1 MLINE
6 NNLET
11 MEYSSGENTENSSK
25 GEFSVVKNYL
35 NRAFIKKYTD
45 FDDFEL
51 FLNSGGFSAA
61 TQLEFQ
67 SIPEAELDSLVTNNS
82 KFKTWSEMVSS
93 AGDYFFVTQMKAIKF
108 K

>member
-1 MLINE
+1 MLLKE
-6 NNLET
+6 NDLET
-11 MEYSSGENTENSSK
+11 LEHSSGESSENSSK

-35 NRAFIKKYTD
+35 TRSFIKKYTG

-61 TQLEFQ
+61 TEIEFQ
-67 SIPEAELDSLVTNNS
+67 SIPEIELDSLVTNNS
-82 KFKTWSEMVSS
+82 KFTTWSEMVSS

>member
-1 MLINE
+1 MLLEE
-6 NNLET
+6 NDLEKT
-11 MEYSSGENTENSSK
+11 EHSTGESLENSSK
-25 GEFSVVKNYL
+25 GEFNIIKNYL
-35 NRAFIKKYTD
+35 TRSFIKKYTS

-61 TQLEFQ
+61 TEDEFQ
-67 SIPEAELDSLVTNNS
+67 SIPEAELDSLVMKNS
-82 KFKTWSEMVSS
+82 KYKTWSEMVSS

>member
-1 MLINE
+1 MLVKE
-6 NNLET
+6 NDLET
-11 MEYSSGENTENSSK
+11 MEHSSGESIENSSK
-25 GEFSVVKNYL
+25 GEFDVVKNYL
-35 NRAFIKKYTD
+35 TRSFIKKYTG

-67 SIPEAELDSLVTNNS
+67 SIPENDLDTLVTNNS
-82 KFKTWSEMVSS
+82 KFTTWSEMVSS
-93 AGDYFFVTQMKAIKF
+93 AGDYFFVTQLKEIKF

>member
-1 MLINE
+1 MILEE
-6 NNLET
+6 NDLEKI
-11 MEYSSGENTENSSK
+11 EHSSGENLVNSSK
-25 GEFSVVKNYL
+25 GEFNIIKNYL
-35 NRAFIKKYTD
+35 TRSFIKKHTR

-51 FLNSGGFSAA
+51 FLNSSGFSAA
-61 TQLEFQ
+61 SEDEFK
-67 SIPEAELDSLVTNNS
+67 SIPETELDSLVMKNS

>member
-1 MLINE
+1 MQLKE
-6 NNLET
+6 NDLET
-11 MEYSSGENTENSSK
+11 MEHSSDDSSENSLK
-25 GEFSVVKNYL
+25 GELNVVKSYL
-35 NRAFIKKYTD
+35 TRSFIRKYTD

-61 TQLEFQ
+61 TELEFQ
-67 SIPEAELDSLVTNNS
+67 AIPLAELDSLVINNS
-82 KFKTWSEMVSS
+82 KYKAWSEMVSS

>member
-1 MLINE
+1 MQLKE
-6 NNLET
+6 NDLET
-11 MEYSSGENTENSSK
+11 MANPSDDSSENSLK
-25 GEFSVVKNYL
+25 GELSVVKNYL
-35 NRAFIKKYTD
+35 TRSFIKKYTN

-61 TQLEFQ
+61 TELEFQ
-67 SIPEAELDSLVTNNS
+67 AIHLNELDSLVSKNS
-82 KFKTWSEMVSS
+82 KFKTWSEMISS